1 MKVKIQNPKA
11 TLVTVPV
18 SGGTVPTTIPSGQP
32 GQGSAQVIYKRYAI
46 KTTSLI
52 WTIKHNQNTD
62 RFVAVL
68 RDESGNQF
76 NALIKT
82 LDNKTM
88 QIVLTQAAKGF
99 VDVIFDISNAP
110 VIDIA

>member
-1 MKVKIQNPKA
+1 VKVKVQNPKS
-11 TLVTVPV
+11 TLVTIPL
-18 SGGTVPTTIPSGQP
+18 GTASVPTTIPATSP
-32 GQGSAQVIYKRYAI
+32 AASPPQVIYKRYAI
-46 KTTSLI
+46 KNNSLI
-52 WTIKHNQNTD
+52 WTIRHNQNTD

-68 RDESGNQF
+68 RDEFGNQF

-88 QIVLTQAAKGF
+88 QIVLTQASKGF
-99 VDVIFDISNAP
+99 VDVIFDISNSP